1 MKTIIDPAPTPT
13 IPVINVIDTDSDEGF
28 STSSEPI
35 YESEFPVRRIY
46 CVGRNYAA
54 HTREMGHDEREAP
67 FFFSKP
73 ADAIVINP
81 KRLAYPKMTNDLHHE
96 VELVVAI
103 GEPAES
109 VTVEQAEKCILGYA
123 LGVDL
128 TKRDLQAEAK
138 SKGRPWDL
146 AKGFD
151 QSAPISSIILKEE
164 LGLVTSGKISLSVD
178 NKLKQSADISDMIW
192 SIPEIIS
199 ELSKYISLQPG
210 DLIFTGTPEGVG
222 SIQKGQLVQAEML
235 NRLKLAFTVV

>member
-1 MKTIIDPAPTPT
+1 MKNIIEPAPIPM
-13 IPVINVIDTDSDEGF
+13 IPVINVIDSDSDEGF
-28 STSSEPI
+28 STGSEPI
-35 YESEFPVRRIY
+35 YDSQFPVRRIY

-54 HTREMGHDEREAP
+54 HAREMGFDDREPP

-73 ADAIVINP
+73 ADSIVVNP
-81 KRLAYPKMTNDLHHE
+81 KRLPYPKMTNDLHHE

-109 VTVEQAEKCILGYA
+109 VTAEEAEQCILGYA
-123 LGVDL
+123 LGIDL
-128 TKRDLQAEAK
+128 TKRDLQTEAK
-138 SKGRPWDL
+138 KKGLPWEL

-151 QSAPISSIILKEE
+151 QCAPISSIILKEE
-164 LGLVTSGKISLSVD
+164 LGMVTSGSISLSVD
-178 NKLKQSADISDMIW
+178 NEPRQSADISNMIW

-199 ELSKYISLQPG
+199 ELSKHIAIQPG

-222 SIQKGQLVQAEML
+222 PIKKGQLVQAEML